1 MDVVLA
7 QIFGLFLLIVGL
19 GMLLNSKIFIEAFED
34 VKHSPGVR
42 VISALFPVFIGAV
55 IVAFHPV
62 IVMDWTLSLAILG
75 YGLLILGTLRYWFIQ
90 TYVKLMSP
98 IMGKSWVRVVGLV
111 LVLWGGF
118 MAFHGFPEIASMLLA
133 LF

>member
-7 QIFGLFLLIVGL
+7 QIFGLFLLIVGI
-19 GMLLNSKIFIEAFED
+19 GMLVNSKLFIEAFED

-42 VISALFPVFIGAV
+42 VISALFPVFMGAV
-55 IVAFHPV
+55 IVAFHPA
-62 IVMDWTLSLAILG
+62 IVMDWTLSVAILG

-90 TYVKLMSP
+90 SYVKLMSP
-98 IMGKSWVRVVGLV
+98 IMGKSWIRFLGLV

-118 MAFHGFPEIASMLLA
+118 MLFHGFPEIASMLLT
-133 LF
+133 LM